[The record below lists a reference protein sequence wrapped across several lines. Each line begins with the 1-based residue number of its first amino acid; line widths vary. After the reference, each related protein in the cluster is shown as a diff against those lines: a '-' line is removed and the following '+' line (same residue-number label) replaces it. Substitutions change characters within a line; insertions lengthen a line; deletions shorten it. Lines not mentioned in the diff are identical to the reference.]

1 MLIHG
6 KNELKNRVY
15 WPQLP
20 LSLPGNNSPVQKS
33 WTQSE
38 TYLVKREVLRKQ
50 CFHFQIF
57 LLSLVS
63 LAFAQD
69 VEIQQD
75 VIAEVV
81 PDQIINADN
90 QVWTFYQIVQIL
102 NLWHLP

>member
-15 WPQLP
+15 WP
-20 LSLPGNNSPVQKS
+20 
-33 WTQSE
+33 
-38 TYLVKREVLRKQ
+38 REVLRKQ

>member
-1 MLIHG
+1 M
-6 KNELKNRVY
+6 
-15 WPQLP
+15 
-20 LSLPGNNSPVQKS
+20 
-33 WTQSE
+33 
-38 TYLVKREVLRKQ
+38 
-50 CFHFQIF
+50 
-57 LLSLVS
+57 S